1 MEAFIKKHIGAG
13 SGILGGKPC
22 IKGTRISVQMI
33 LEWFS
38 SGTTEKEILENY
50 PHLSAEGI
58 RAALAFAAL
67 SMYRDVYIDLKVS

>member
-1 MEAFIKKHIGAG
+1 MEEFIKKFIFAD
-13 SGILGGKPC
+13 SRILGGKPC
-22 IKGTRISVQMI
+22 IKDSRISVQMI

-38 SGTTEKEILENY
+38 SGATEKEILENY

-67 SMYRDVYIDLKVS
+67 SMDRDFYIDLKVA